1 MRRRYKDF
9 EAFSE
14 ALLTKYPYRLIPR
27 MPPKKLTRKCVSLC
41 LLHLLRYVCVCI
53 AASSAFIEQRRR
65 DLKRF
70 LVLVVRHPVLA
81 KDEVI
86 QYFLTAGGQV
96 S

>member
-1 MRRRYKDF
+1 MFVAR
-9 EAFSE
+9 A
-14 ALLTKYPYRLIPR
+14 A
-27 MPPKKLTRKCVSLC
+27 M
-41 LLHLLRYVCVCI
+41 YVARAAMYVARAAMYVYVFVFVCI
-53 AASSAFIEQRRR
+53 VASSAFIEQRRR

-81 KDEVI
+81 KDEVV